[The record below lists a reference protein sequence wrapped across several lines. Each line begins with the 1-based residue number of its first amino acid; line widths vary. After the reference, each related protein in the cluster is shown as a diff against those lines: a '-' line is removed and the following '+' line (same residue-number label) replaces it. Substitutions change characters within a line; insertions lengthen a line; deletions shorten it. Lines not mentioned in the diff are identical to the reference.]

1 MLRAYIDAYF
11 KNVTSIVFG
20 RRAHLEVV
28 DPRRRHRLCPQ
39 AELLRPAIQVLHA
52 WEGKLNKA

>member
-1 MLRAYIDAYF
+1 MLRTCIDAYF

-28 DPRRRHRLCPQ
+28 DPRRGHRLRPQ

-52 WEGKLNKA
+52 